1 MAFDVIAS
9 SYQQKERQRT
19 PLSRVLIAGLTFGG
33 VAIFSAMVGILNMFH
48 ERWIIDQIV
57 TLGHAVILVFAMWG
71 GWQVAAKTT
80 SRGGVL
86 IALQGAGAGAVAGM
100 ILAVLPILMSVIK
113 LRGVFIALTPAL
125 SKMLL
130 FEGRGRRGGI

>member
-48 ERWIIDQIV
+48 ERWTV
-57 TLGHAVILVFAMWG
+57 SYTHLTLPTKA
-71 GWQVAAKTT
+71 
-80 SRGGVL
+80 
-86 IALQGAGAGAVAGM
+86 
-100 ILAVLPILMSVIK
+100 
-113 LRGVFIALTPAL
+113 
-125 SKMLL
+125 
-130 FEGRGRRGGI
+130 